1 MEMITEFED
10 EEVDLGITP
19 LGMLLVVCL
28 GVIGLIFYL
37 DPKAT
42 LYDIR
47 IGGMIGLSIAIAFS
61 PRGLYRWSN
70 EGDLPK
76 TFLLALIGAAIVS
89 IVVTITNTLPLSS
102 LEGPAILIRAIPTIF
117 EELIFRVGV
126 FLAVR
131 EVAGPIVATLT
142 QAGLF
147 SLYHFIVWSVDI
159 QYAIVLFIGAIIFQ
173 VIFIL
178 SQNILSSMMA
188 HAIVNLRPYLLI
200 ILLSP
205 LMVLTVA
212 GGLLIALWRRSRN
225 G

>member
-1 MEMITEFED
+1 MEVITDFEE

-42 LYDIR
+42 MYDIR

-76 TFLLALIGAAIVS
+76 TFLLALIGAAIAS
-89 IVVTITNTLPLSS
+89 IIVTITYTVPLST
-102 LEGPAILIRAIPTIF
+102 LEGADILIRAIPTVF

-131 EVAGPIVATLT
+131 EVAGTIVATLT
-142 QAGLF
+142 QAALF
-147 SLYHFIVWSVDI
+147 SL
-159 QYAIVLFIGAIIFQ
+159 
-173 VIFIL
+173 L
-178 SQNILSSMMA
+178 S
-188 HAIVNLRPYLLI
+188 LI
-200 ILLSP
+200 HI
-205 LMVLTVA
+205 
-212 GGLLIALWRRSRN
+212 
-225 G
+225 